1 MNGGLTGLER
11 HEGGSGQRKLNVVAP
26 EAKGYTGSYLIK
38 TLDFMDSSLA
48 VTDVK
53 VACLMCSAMYPQDC
67 GERCEGTLNMDLNIP
82 EQKQDKQKR
91 WSCSCR
97 SRQQTLQHCL
107 TSLKDW

>member
-1 MNGGLTGLER
+1 MVIKLRSCDVVVTLSI
-11 HEGGSGQRKLNVVAP
+11 GGSGQRKLNVVAP

-91 WSCSCR
+91 WSCSYR
-97 SRQQTLQHCL
+97 DSRHY
-107 TSLKDW
+107 SIA